1 MIKHIVMRRLK
12 AFAEGEDKAENA
24 VPMEEILD
32 ALPAKIPEIK
42 RFEVV
47 LNAEFDSVSA
57 LESYQENDD
66 PLKAAEF
73 IQKVREDRAAVDYVP
88 S

>member
-1 MIKHIVMRRLK
+1 MRRLK

>member
-1 MIKHIVMRRLK
+1 MRRLK

-24 VPMEEILD
+24 VRTKEILD